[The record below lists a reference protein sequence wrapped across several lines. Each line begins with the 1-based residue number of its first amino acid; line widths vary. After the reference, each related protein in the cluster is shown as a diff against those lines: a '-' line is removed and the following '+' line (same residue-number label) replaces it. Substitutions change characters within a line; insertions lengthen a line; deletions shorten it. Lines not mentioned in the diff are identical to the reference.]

1 MNSASWN
8 MLLAT
13 ILFSLMAAEVKFLN
27 GIPVHQIVFSRAA
40 VTLVLCSFFV
50 WRKGI
55 SPWGNNKTVLFL
67 RGFFGTVALVGYFTI
82 LSELPLASATTI
94 QYLSPVFTA
103 ALSAVFLKER
113 VTVAQWMGYGLAF
126 TGVAVIKGF
135 DPTVSWWYL
144 AVGTVGSL
152 GAACAYTCI
161 ARLKKTE
168 DAQVIMFYFPLVTI
182 PIITPYTLT
191 HWVAPNSLQWALLLG
206 VGVTVQSAQYFMTL
220 SYQEGKTAAVSIINY
235 VGVLMALGLDAAV
248 FKAQTPPRALLG
260 IAFVVGGL
268 VLATLSGTRRK
279 IQVP

>member
-1 MNSASWN
+1 

-13 ILFSLMAAEVKFLN
+13 IFFSVMAAEVKLLH
-27 GIPVHQIVFSRAA
+27 GIPVHQIVFFRAA

-55 SPWGNNKTVLFL
+55 SPWGTNKTVLFL
-67 RGFFGTVALVGYFTI
+67 RGFFGTVALVAYFTI
-82 LSELPLASATTI
+82 LSKLPLASATTI

-103 ALSAVFLKER
+103 VLSAGFLKER
-113 VTVAQWMGYGLAF
+113 VTAAQWLGYGLAF

-135 DPTVSWWYL
+135 DPSVSWWYL

-182 PIITPYTLT
+182 PMIAPYTLT
-191 HWVAPNSLQWALLLG
+191 HWAPPTITQWALLLG
-206 VGVTVQSAQYFMTL
+206 VGVTVQTAQYFMTL

-235 VGVLMALGLDAAV
+235 VGVLIALGLDATV
-248 FKAQTPPRALLG
+248 FKAQTPPGALLG
-260 IAFVVGGL
+260 IALVVGGL
-268 VLATLSGTRRK
+268 VLATLSGARRR
-279 IQVP
+279 PG